1 MSENSEDQIVGLI
14 VHAEKLQQETAQE
27 VKRVVDAARDILES
41 LPKITT
47 TMIRDTIQQSAGNI
61 FSPIAQNVSTDIL
74 ETARTVENAGIR
86 LGHTWLSQGLFLAA
100 VVLALMGVMYFG
112 SGNMIKSR
120 ISELEGVEVSI
131 KAARAALDALES
143 KTWGVEL
150 KDFGKGERW
159 IILPKGVKFDPTAGN
174 MSDGREA
181 IKLLKP

>member
-27 VKRVVDAARDILES
+27 VKKVVDAARDILES

-74 ETARTVENAGIR
+74 ETAKTVENASIR

-112 SGNMIKSR
+112 SENLIKSR
-120 ISELEGVEVSI
+120 IAELSDLKTQIEIERGT
-131 KAARAALDALES
+131 LDELQ
-143 KTWGVEL
+143 KRTWGIEL
-150 KDFGKGERW
+150 KIVNNRRW
-159 IILPKGVKFDPTAGN
+159 IILPKGVDFDESGN
-174 MSDGREA
+174 TNDGSDRKA
-181 IKLLKP
+181 KRLKP